1 MVRPR
6 ISVEGP
12 WRVESDFPTGFPPP
26 PDDQMQGFLSITTDS
41 PSMPTD
47 RRLDAVREDLKHM
60 GSVAICF
67 SGGLDSTVLADIAFR
82 ELGDR
87 AIAVMADVPMMT
99 RRQRDLAGTI
109 SEHIG
114 IGLVTIPLGYGDLPD
129 ILLNGRDRCYICK
142 TAMYSAICGKAEEL
156 RLGHVINGEITDDLS
171 EDRPGMR
178 ASGEYGIRRPFIDAG
193 IGRDTIREYIGS
205 MDLPVPLVKDTC
217 MLMRYPV
224 GTPVTGDD
232 LTITEELEEDVR
244 DATGIRQIRIRRKG
258 DVFSVQTSTAEQ
270 DTLLS
275 CLDNIDIIFA
285 RKGLRFTIDPEG
297 YDK

>member
-1 MVRPR
+1 M
-6 ISVEGP
+6 S
-12 WRVESDFPTGFPPP
+12 
-26 PDDQMQGFLSITTDS
+26 
-41 PSMPTD
+41 TD
-47 RRLDAVREDLKHM
+47 RRLDAVREDLRRM

-67 SGGLDSTVLADIAFR
+67 SGGLDSTVLADIAFK

-99 RRQRDLAGTI
+99 RRQRDLAETV

-114 IGLVTIPLGYGDLPD
+114 IGLLTIPLNYNDLPH
-129 ILLNGRDRCYICK
+129 ILRNGRDRCYICK

-156 RLGHVINGEITDDLS
+156 RLGHVANGEITDDLS

-193 IGRDTIREYIGS
+193 IGRDIIREYIGH
-205 MDLPVPLVKDTC
+205 MGLPVPLVKDTC

-224 GTPVTGDD
+224 GTPVTEDD
-232 LTITEELEEDVR
+232 LILTEGLEAEVR
-244 DATGIRQIRIRRKG
+244 DAAGIRQIRIRRKG
-258 DVFSVQTSTAEQ
+258 DVFSIQTSTEEH
-270 DTLLS
+270 DTLLGG
-275 CLDNIDIIFA
+275 LDNIDIIFA
-285 RKGLRFTIDPEG
+285 RRGLRFTIDPKG